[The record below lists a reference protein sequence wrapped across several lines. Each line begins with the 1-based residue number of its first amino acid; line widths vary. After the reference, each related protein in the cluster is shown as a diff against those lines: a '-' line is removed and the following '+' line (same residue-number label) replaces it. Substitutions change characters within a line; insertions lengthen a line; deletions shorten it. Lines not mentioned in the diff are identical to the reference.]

1 MARLNVNPTRMEY
14 RRLKTR
20 LLTAVRGHKLLK
32 DKSDEMVRRFIIL
45 AKENKKLREE
55 VEKEVEK
62 AMFGFMLAGALSSE
76 QNIDEAISVPAFS
89 LKINTAEQYIM
100 NVSVPKIEVEKASTT
115 EVFPYSFISTTA
127 ELDDAVVK
135 MNEVVEKLIKLAEVE
150 KSVNMLAD
158 EIEKNRRRV
167 NALEY
172 VMIPNLEETIK
183 YIGMKLDEN
192 DRSTTTRL
200 MKFKDI
206 VAKKTK

>member
-1 MARLNVNPTRMEY
+1 MEY